1 MSRVT
6 DVLVSIDTE
15 TILKNYPNISKNPAT
30 PTMIDVN
37 HVYMVTNQ
45 NNVVSGQAG
54 GELNL
59 RAQVGDLIRW
69 RETSLSQSFETAV
82 IFYKFIGNVGNEL
95 ISTPTP
101 RKATACVAVPNPSNP
116 SVPSCQKVDNHY
128 WSSETLS
135 TGSVTYHFN
144 FLIVDRD
151 CKIVGCCSWD
161 PFITIRN

>member
-15 TILKNYPNISKNPAT
+15 TILKNYPNISKNPHT
-30 PTMIDVN
+30 PTTIDFR

-54 GELNL
+54 GELDL
-59 RAQVGDLIRW
+59 KAQVGDLIRW
-69 RETSLSQSFETAV
+69 REASLSLGFEQAV

-101 RKATACVAVPNPSNP
+101 RKATASFAVPNTSNP

-128 WSSETLS
+128 WSSETLAC
-135 TGSVTYHFN
+135 GRVTYHFN

-151 CKIVGCCSWD
+151 CQIIGCCAWD
-161 PFITIRN
+161 PFISIHN

>member
-6 DVLVSIDTE
+6 DILVSIDTE
-15 TILKNYPNISKNPAT
+15 TILSKYPNISKNPAA
-30 PTMIDVN
+30 PTLIDVN

-45 NNVVSGQAG
+45 NNVISGQAG

-59 RAQVGDLIRW
+59 KAQVGDLIRW

-82 IFYKFIGNVGNEL
+82 VFYKFISGQGNDL

-101 RKATACVAVPNPSNP
+101 RKATASVAVPNTSNP
-116 SVPSCQKVDNHY
+116 SVPSCQKVDNYY
-128 WSSETLS
+128 WSSETLAV
-135 TGSVTYHFN
+135 GSVTYHFN
-144 FLIVDRD
+144 FLIVNRD
-151 CKIVGCCSWD
+151 CQIVGCCSWD

>member
-6 DVLVSIDTE
+6 DVLVTIDTE
-15 TILKNYPNISKNPAT
+15 TILKNYPNISKNPAA
-30 PTMIDVN
+30 PTLIDVK

-45 NNVVSGQAG
+45 DNVVSGQAG

-59 RAQVGDLIRW
+59 KAQVGDLIRW
-69 RETSLSQSFETAV
+69 RETSLSQGFETAV
-82 IFYKFIGNVGNEL
+82 VFYQFIANAGKEL

-101 RKATACVAVPNPSNP
+101 RKATACIAIPNTSNP
-116 SVPSCQKVDNHY
+116 SVPSCQKVDNYY

-144 FLIVDRD
+144 FLIVDRE

>member
-15 TILKNYPNISKNPAT
+15 TILKNYPNISKNPAS

-37 HVYMVTNQ
+37 HVYMVTNRD
-45 NNVVSGQAG
+45 NVINGQAG

-59 RAQVGDLIRW
+59 KAQVGDLIRW

-82 IFYKFIGNVGNEL
+82 IFYKFIGNKGSEL

-101 RKATACVAVPNPSNP
+101 RKATACVAVPNTSNP

-128 WSSETLS
+128 WSSETLDC
-135 TGSVTYHFN
+135 GSVTYQ
-144 FLIVDRD
+144 DR
-151 CKIVGCCSWD
+151 KSVV
-161 PFITIRN
+161 